1 MEDLKDCPPDR
12 EEIGRDTWTLSLFAT
27 ILRIYEHCIG
37 FAITTVHID
46 ILPDIYLI
54 DSPTIKVSAC
64 VGPVGPLGVLY
75 AWHFFEIDLVG
86 NTY

>member
-1 MEDLKDCPPDR
+1 MCSKEGLGNGDKR
-12 EEIGRDTWTLSLFAT
+12 KSLFAT